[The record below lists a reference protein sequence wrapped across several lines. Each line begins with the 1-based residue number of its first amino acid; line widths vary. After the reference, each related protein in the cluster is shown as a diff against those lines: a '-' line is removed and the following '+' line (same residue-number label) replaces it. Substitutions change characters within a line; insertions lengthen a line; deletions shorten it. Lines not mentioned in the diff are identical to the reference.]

1 MVYDDLKIAIE
12 RRKRL
17 KAEHELK
24 KEVEWKEFS
33 IANQILISLPNQ
45 VIEMERSVI
54 EKRYRKDEQ
63 EITGFFMPNK
73 ESDFLFYFRN
83 TSVLLPETDEELRDS
98 MESVIMRTQ
107 PANVFH
113 SKGREKTEKSTVSWF
128 DFDSFGLDGKIYNFL
143 FFCPVWT
150 KESVLIGSFHCREE
164 AALYWKPVYRRSIQ
178 SIKEL
183 EKTDES

>member
-54 EKRYRKDEQ
+54 EKRYRKGEQ
-63 EITGFFMPNK
+63 EITGFFMTNK
-73 ESDFLFYFRN
+73 ESD
-83 TSVLLPETDEELRDS
+83 
-98 MESVIMRTQ
+98 
-107 PANVFH
+107 
-113 SKGREKTEKSTVSWF
+113 
-128 DFDSFGLDGKIYNFL
+128 FL

-150 KESVLIGSFHCREE
+150 KESVLFGSFHCREE

>member
-17 KAEHELK
+17 KAEHEIK

-54 EKRYRKDEQ
+54 EKRYRKGEQ

-73 ESDFLFYFRN
+73 ESDFLF
-83 TSVLLPETDEELRDS
+83 
-98 MESVIMRTQ
+98 
-107 PANVFH
+107 
-113 SKGREKTEKSTVSWF
+113 
-128 DFDSFGLDGKIYNFL
+128 
-143 FFCPVWT
+143 FCPIWT